1 MKQHTHTN
9 THKQKKTKTRTTSN
23 ISNVQELPKQML
35 RCADRTPRG
44 TNRSKS
50 LPSLDKNQLV
60 IRLLYDWHWHLPT
73 IFSTKSR
80 MIVSHSSFG
89 VKLITLLNP
98 GEPGSW
104 KTYGFQRCLHTPSA
118 ETLRVWLMNVGMFWP
133 PRGCCGKWWI
143 PHLVAFIYLG
153 DSPPFPLPKKGEGD
167 MDPGGNLINLSPFK
181 KLQKKY
187 ISKVAEE
194 KWAKSSWGGFHRSS
208 WLFYMSGE

>member
-133 PRGCCGKWWI
+133 PPRLLRK
-143 PHLVAFIYLG
+143 VV
-153 DSPPFPLPKKGEGD
+153 DSPSCCIYIFGRFPPLPPSEKGGRRYGSRWKPYKPE
-167 MDPGGNLINLSPFK
+167 S
-181 KLQKKY
+181 
-187 ISKVAEE
+187 V
-194 KWAKSSWGGFHRSS
+194 
-208 WLFYMSGE
+208 